1 MSGLQAKQNTL
12 KKIREALSHS
22 TPLPFPQ
29 SEGGQSPFEKFSDE
43 GEVAFAR
50 NFAGLQGKF
59 GFCGD
64 LKEAAQSLQILFS
77 ERGWKKI
84 FWEDADLLKKINV
97 IQEHHA
103 DLAGCEAAV
112 TSCECLIARTG
123 GIVLSSH
130 QGGRAASGY
139 CPVHICVAYA
149 DQVVPD
155 VKDALALMK
164 KKYSGG
170 LPSFISFATGPSRTA
185 DIEKTLVTGVHGPG
199 EVFCFLID
207 KR

>member
-12 KKIREALSHS
+12 KKIREALSH
-22 TPLPFPQ
+22 TTTLPFPQ
-29 SEGGQSPFEKFSDE
+29 SEGGQSPFEKFADE

-59 GFCGD
+59 GFCED
-64 LKEAAQSLQILFS
+64 MQEAARALQVLFD

-84 FWEDADLLKKINV
+84 FWEDTDPISGLRGARENYP
-97 IQEHHA
+97 
-103 DLAGCEAAV
+103 DLAGCDAAV
-112 TSCECLIARTG
+112 TSCECLVARTG
-123 GIVLSSH
+123 GIVLSSLK
-130 QGGRAASGY
+130 GGRAASVY
-139 CPVHICVAYA
+139 CPIHICVAFA

-155 VKDALALMK
+155 VKEALALLK
-164 KKYSGG
+164 KRYPQG

-207 KR
+207 KK